1 MNGGGG
7 PAAVPVA
14 GLVAFLLLLI
24 AQRAS
29 ELFLSARNARRLL
42 ARGAREHGRGHYPLL
57 VLLHALFPIALVAE
71 VLVLHARPGRL
82 APLWITLLLA
92 TQGLRYAAMRALGER
107 WTTRVLVLP
116 GTPLV
121 DAGPY
126 RWLRHPNYVAVVIE
140 FLAAPLLFGAWRTAL
155 VFSLANLL
163 ALRVRIRC
171 EERALKA
178 TDVKATDVERPAA
191 LC

>member
-1 MNGGGG
+1 MNGEG
-7 PAAVPVA
+7 VPVA
-14 GLVAFLLLLI
+14 GLVAYLLI
-24 AQRAS
+24 LITQRVS
-29 ELFLSARNARRLL
+29 ELFVSARNARRLL
-42 ARGAREHGRGHYPLL
+42 ARGAREHGREHYPLL
-57 VLLHALFPIALVAE
+57 VLLHTLFPIALVAE

-82 APLWITLLLA
+82 VPLWITLLLA
-92 TQGLRYAAMRALGER
+92 AQILRYAAMRTLGGR

-116 GTPLV
+116 GSSLV
-121 DAGPY
+121 RAGPY

-155 VFSLANLL
+155 VFSLADLL

-171 EERALKA
+171 EERALRTA
-178 TDVKATDVERPAA
+178 EVEPPPA